1 MDIPLFS
8 RSFYFIIITPSIIC
22 KYVSLPAKNTA
33 MRSKPAAIS
42 TPSNYP
48 LPVIKKP
55 SPLGPRCSAL
65 PVADE
70 AEHKRVPWS
79 VCKKA
84 APATSAPVTTNGMWQ
99 KSLIFDGCGV
109 NKLAAQGILTYR
121 ATCPLPYPYTPTSAS
136 CLSLALLRPLAVCQK
151 HSFLTD

>member
-1 MDIPLFS
+1 VCILAGKGHCD
-8 RSFYFIIITPSIIC
+8 
-22 KYVSLPAKNTA
+22 KAETA
-33 MRSKPAAIS
+33 ALSAL
-42 TPSNYP
+42 SNYP

-99 KSLIFDGCGV
+99 KSLIFD
-109 NKLAAQGILTYR
+109 R
-121 ATCPLPYPYTPTSAS
+121 
-136 CLSLALLRPLAVCQK
+136 
-151 HSFLTD
+151 